1 MLDHIAEHDD
11 LALKKQ
17 KSEHDMEE
25 DDPAPSEEEK
35 KQLIDFVGQV
45 IGQAYL
51 EKEHRKS
58 RVKSL
63 IELAA

>member
-1 MLDHIAEHDD
+1 MDHIAEHDD

-17 KSEHDMEE
+17 KSENDMEE
-25 DDPAPSEEEK
+25 DDPAPSEEDK
-35 KQLIDFVGQV
+35 NRLIDFLGQV

-51 EKEHRKS
+51 EKEHRAS